1 MKGSRTTN
9 REETSLILGR
19 LAIPAL
25 AIALAGMRRRS
36 AGLVLVGGFL
46 LGRAAK
52 LTQRRR
58 VE

>member
-1 MKGSRTTN
+1 MT
-9 REETSLILGR
+9 EERKEEPSLVLR
-19 LAIPAL
+19 PLAIPAL

-52 LTQRRR
+52 LTPRRR
-58 VE
+58 AE

>member
-1 MKGSRTTN
+1 MKDQDQ
-9 REETSLILGR
+9 EKSLVLR
-19 LAIPAL
+19 PLAIPAL